1 MPARISTACGGDM
14 RHYLPTVGGE
24 TGLQSAGQGANL
36 TAILGS
42 WSNAGTNQTEVQLD
56 CLIDQDITAFT
67 SRQTQMHLF
76 GCSATSDWYQWNLTG
91 CLNCLPI
98 WMTLKL
104 NPRPWSLSFQGSN
117 CKRPSKA
124 VEVCLST
131 LAGETSDLA
140 RAMDRRKHFA
150 NIQSKCEPV
159 GMTSNGST
167 TLKLKLTM
175 IGLLAWQEETETPTD
190 FSWFAESLSATFFGN
205 WKPFQLLHTVAYYCI
220 LLLYHH
226 IHMIWS

>member
-1 MPARISTACGGDM
+1 MKLDWLPELPPDM
-14 RHYLPTVGGE
+14 DDSKTKPKT
-24 TGLQSAGQGANL
+24 
-36 TAILGS
+36 
-42 WSNAGTNQTEVQLD
+42 
-56 CLIDQDITAFT
+56 LI
-67 SRQTQMHLF
+67 
-76 GCSATSDWYQWNLTG
+76 
-91 CLNCLPI
+91 
-98 WMTLKL
+98 
-104 NPRPWSLSFQGSN
+104 SFQGSN

-175 IGLLAWQEETETPTD
+175 IGLLA
-190 FSWFAESLSATFFGN
+190 
-205 WKPFQLLHTVAYYCI
+205 
-220 LLLYHH
+220 
-226 IHMIWS
+226 